1 MSLLWIETLEKS
13 SRNRKIERVLQ
24 AGVLTRNPVPG
35 VWTPHLLQ
43 TVDLGAVEV
52 SDHRKHM

>member
-13 SRNRKIERVLQ
+13 SRNRKIEKVLQ
-24 AGVLTRNPVPG
+24 AGVFTRIIRSRA

-43 TVDLGAVEV
+43 PVDLGAVEV
-52 SDHRKHM
+52 SYHR